1 MKKNMLNKV
10 GLVVA
15 VAVTLVVNMA
25 AVLLPLNN
33 KTTAEI
39 SDSFEVYFVPANYV
53 FGVWSIIYLGLIA
66 FAIYQATL
74 KDSDYALVKKM
85 TPAVILA
92 SIFNSLWLFMW
103 HYEIFAWTLVLMI
116 MLLISLLAI
125 YYIFKQAKP
134 SEKPRYFELFIKL
147 PFSIYLGWITVA
159 TVANVT
165 DIFYLMGWNIL
176 SLPGQVWS
184 AIMIAVASLLGVL
197 MILRENDFAYASVI
211 VWAITGIAVKF
222 PNEGVISITVLVSII
237 VLAVTAVAKQLKKK

>member
-1 MKKNMLNKV
+1 
-10 GLVVA
+10 
-15 VAVTLVVNMA
+15 
-25 AVLLPLNN
+25 
-33 KTTAEI
+33 
-39 SDSFEVYFVPANYV
+39 
-53 FGVWSIIYLGLIA
+53 
-66 FAIYQATL
+66 
-74 KDSDYALVKKM
+74 
-85 TPAVILA
+85 
-92 SIFNSLWLFMW
+92 MW
-103 HYEIFAWTLVLMI
+103 HYEIFAWTIVLMV

-134 SEKPRYFELFIKL
+134 SEKPRYFELFIRL

-197 MILRENDFAYASVI
+197 MIFRENDFAYASVI

-222 PNEGVISITVLVSII
+222 PNESVISITVLVSII
-237 VLAVTAVAKQLKKK
+237 VLAVSAVAKQLRRK

>member
-1 MKKNMLNKV
+1 MKKNILNKV
-10 GLVVA
+10 GLVMA

-39 SDSFEVYFVPANYV
+39 SDSFDVYFVPANYV
-53 FGVWSIIYLGLIA
+53 FSVWSIIYLGLIA

-74 KDSDYALVKKM
+74 KDSDYFLVKKM

-103 HYEIFAWTLVLMI
+103 HYEIFAWTVVLMI

-134 SEKPRYFELFIKL
+134 SEKPRYFELFIRL

-184 AIMIAVASLLGVL
+184 AIMIAVASLLGVS
-197 MILRENDFAYASVI
+197 MIFRENDFAYASVI

-222 PNEGVISITVLVSII
+222 PNEDVITVTVLVSII
-237 VLAVTAVAKQLKKK
+237 VLAVSAVAKQLRRK